1 MNLNISFKHIE
12 SEELIKTFIQEKS
25 ETLKRYFDG
34 RISVA
39 WTLSS
44 EKQNRIAHCHLVG
57 NEMDYFGEGS
67 TNDLKASIGMALDKI
82 EKQLRKH
89 KEIVK
94 DHLHKSRLP
103 TT

>member
-25 ETLKRYFDG
+25 QTLKRYFDG
-34 RISVA
+34 RITVA

-103 TT
+103 TS